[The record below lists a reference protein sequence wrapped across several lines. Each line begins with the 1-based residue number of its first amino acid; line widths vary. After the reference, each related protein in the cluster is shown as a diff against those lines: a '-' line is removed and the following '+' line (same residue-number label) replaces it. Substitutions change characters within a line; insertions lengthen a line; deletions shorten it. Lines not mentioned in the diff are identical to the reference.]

1 MSRPEVVSA
10 RRIGVADEPAGGGLG
25 GGDRWLRMSWAG
37 VDLVWHPAGA
47 SELVL
52 LAHGGEEESEEYPSL
67 WRGAILRMWPFAA
80 AARSAVPAAAVG
92 LMRYRYR
99 GWNGDAADP
108 AADLR
113 SVLDE
118 LPPVI
123 ERVVLI
129 GHSMGGRAVVAA
141 GNDPRVTG
149 VLALAPWLPEDE
161 PLVNLR
167 PPVTFA
173 HGTDDTV
180 TDPRA
185 TLAYANRL
193 RATGTPVTVYSVS
206 GETHPMLHRPTDWNT
221 LVKTFTTTALATP
234 PTHPTPK
241 PSSAPPT
248 PPTSPR
254 TPTPPPTPTPPD
266 GLATP
271 PTFAS
276 AADDGVQPLPWSAR
290 RASLPAAIGSIALAR
305 LRFPVIERFQTG
317 AR

>member
-1 MSRPEVVSA
+1 
-10 RRIGVADEPAGGGLG
+10 
-25 GGDRWLRMSWAG
+25 MSWAG
-37 VDLVWHPAGA
+37 VDLVWHPTGA
-47 SELVL
+47 SDLVL

-80 AARSAVPAAAVG
+80 AARSAVPSAAVG

-108 AADLR
+108 AVDLR
-113 SVLDE
+113 SVLDD
-118 LPPVI
+118 LPPLI
-123 ERVVLI
+123 QRVVLI

-141 GNDPRVTG
+141 GNHPRVAG
-149 VLALAPWLPEDE
+149 VLALAPWLPEGE
-161 PLVNLR
+161 PLVELR

-193 RATGTPVTVYSVS
+193 RAAGTPVTVYSVS

-221 LVKTFTTTALATP
+221 LVTTFTTTTLANPKTQ
-234 PTHPTPK
+234 PTPE
-241 PSSAPPT
+241 PGSAPPPKPT
-248 PPTSPR
+248 SPGTLASPPSLTPPGTLASPPSLTPPVGLVPPTS
-254 TPTPPPTPTPPD
+254 
-266 GLATP
+266 
-271 PTFAS
+271 AS
-276 AADDGVQPLPWSAR
+276 AADAGVQPLPWSGR
-290 RASLPAAIGSIALAR
+290 RASLPAAIGSIAAAR
-305 LRFPVIERFQTG
+305 LRLPVVERFQVG